1 MQAVNVTFNAHA
13 PAAGRC
19 GAACGPS
26 VTGLDSRAHGSPAL
40 LVGVRGHLR
49 PERVH
54 ELTAL
59 VILCRSAKSAPRYQ
73 DVLAPDGAVGLGRL
87 LPA

>member
-1 MQAVNVTFNAHA
+1 MHMRPQQGGVALAVALRSQALIVR
-13 PAAGRC
+13 P
-19 GAACGPS
+19 
-26 VTGLDSRAHGSPAL
+26 HGSPAL

-49 PERVH
+49 PERVP

-59 VILCRSAKSAPRYQ
+59 VTLCRSAKSSPRYQ